1 MRGAIIVGCVT
12 AVATTAVAWG
22 LTFLDDPGP
31 LGRALATALAL
42 CLTALPTG
50 VAAGLVATG
59 WKRAATAA
67 ATSSG
72 VQLTALATYCAM
84 VWKGGWDLPAIV
96 SFAILLQALALMGS
110 GVLVGVLR
118 RPARPP
124 D

>member
-1 MRGAIIVGCVT
+1 MAT
-12 AVATTAVAWG
+12 AALAWG
-22 LTFLDDPGP
+22 LTFFDDPGSV
-31 LGRALATALAL
+31 GRALATALAL

-50 VAAGLVATG
+50 VATGLVATG

-72 VQLTALATYCAM
+72 VQFAVLATYCA
-84 VWKGGWDLPAIV
+84 VIWKGSWDLPAIV
-96 SFAILLQALALMGS
+96 SFAVVLHALAIIGS

-118 RPARPP
+118 RPAKRR

>member
-1 MRGAIIVGCVT
+1 MRGAFIVGLVS

-50 VAAGLVATG
+50 VATGLVATG
-59 WKRAATAA
+59 WKRATIAA
-67 ATSSG
+67 ATSGG
-72 VQLTALATYCAM
+72 VQLAGLATYCA
-84 VWKGGWDLPAIV
+84 VIWKGSWDLPAIV
-96 SFAILLQALALMGS
+96 SFAIILQALAIMGS
-110 GVLVGVLR
+110 GALVGVLR
-118 RPARPP
+118 RPTRPR